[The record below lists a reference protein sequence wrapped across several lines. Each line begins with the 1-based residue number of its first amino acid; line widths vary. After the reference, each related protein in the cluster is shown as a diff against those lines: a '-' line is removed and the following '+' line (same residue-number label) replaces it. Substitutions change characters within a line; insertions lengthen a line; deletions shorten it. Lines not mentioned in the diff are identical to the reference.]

1 MNKRIIYIDIYKAM
15 LMIFVIIGHLHF
27 FDYNSRTLTLIYSFH
42 MPAFLIIAG
51 YLSNI
56 SNESNFLE
64 IIKKRFKS
72 TIIPYFIFYFIS
84 LIILPKDTMKGQQI
98 AVLTMFRGIGDP
110 DNSSNLPL
118 WFLTYY
124 FVAMTV
130 FEILDLLSIKITS
143 KIKTKYNFNINN
155 NLLLLIFCSV
165 LMYISFVYARVYK
178 AERLPFNTEI
188 ALFSLLYIYIGKI
201 FKTYKDN
208 LFSFFNSTIK
218 NKIKLIVLIIIYV
231 LIFFTWYKLSLK
243 NGRIDLNARDYKNA
257 FLMYINAIL
266 GFIVFSAFPYII
278 SKIKYIN
285 TIFSFLGK
293 ISLYTLAYHIPSN
306 IVTYGI
312 INNYIPSVMHKY
324 LLSPSI
330 ISLSYFTL
338 TALLFSSFM
347 FLIHKNIFEK
357 KL

>member
-1 MNKRIIYIDIYKAM
+1 MNKRIIYIDIYKSM
-15 LMIFVIIGHLHF
+15 LIILVIIGHLQF

-56 SNESNFLE
+56 NKDSDFIN
-64 IIKKRFKS
+64 IIKNRFKNS
-72 TIIPYFIFYFIS
+72 IIPYFIFYFIS
-84 LIILPKDTMKGQQI
+84 LIILPKDTIQGQQI

-110 DNSSNLPL
+110 INSSNLPL

-124 FVAMTV
+124 FVSMTI
-130 FEILDLLSIKITS
+130 FEELNLFSIKLS
-143 KIKTKYNFNINN
+143 SYLNTKHSFNINT
-155 NLLLLIFCSV
+155 NLLLLIICSI
-165 LMYISFVYARVYK
+165 LMYLSFIYARVYK
-178 AERLPFNTEI
+178 LTRLPFNAEI
-188 ALFSLLYIYIGKI
+188 ALFSLLYIYFGKMI
-201 FKTYKDN
+201 KTYQVKILSIFNKN
-208 LFSFFNSTIK
+208 LK
-218 NKIKLIVLIIIYV
+218 NKFIYV
-231 LIFFTWYKLSLK
+231 LYILIYGMIVFIWYNLSLK

-266 GFIVFSAFPYII
+266 GFIMFAPLPYII

-285 TIFSFLGK
+285 TMFSFLGK

-312 INNYIPSVMHKY
+312 INPFLPISFNLILTTPN
-324 LLSPSI
+324 I
-330 ISLSYFTL
+330 ISLTYFTL
-338 TALLFSSFM
+338 TALLFSILM
-347 FLIHKNIFEK
+347 FFIHENILKN